1 MDFFSDTKGKIKA
14 IKEGVKRSMKPFAC
28 LAIGAVMSSCAGTG
42 VTTGSAITTSY
53 FNGSSR
59 VTQTNYVRQ
68 STTNA
73 ARENEINSRAVRNY
87 ASAFKTVSD
96 SLRRWR

>member
-14 IKEGVKRSMKPFAC
+14 IKEGVKRTVKPFAC

-53 FNGSSR
+53 FTGNSR
-59 VTQTNYVRQ
+59 ITQTNYVRQ
-68 STTNA
+68 SSTNA
-73 ARENEINSRAVRNY
+73 AREVELNSRAVKNY

>member
-28 LAIGAVMSSCAGTG
+28 LAIGAVMSSCTGTG